1 MIHLVVVLSAAV
13 FAPSD
18 ATHAVH
24 FTTHSSPILS
34 AIALPFTQS
43 SMPSVKPTAAS
54 ATQTTTAFTPTT
66 FLIAII
72 RSPDITCLRSKDL
85 ISLLWSLQQTN
96 KNNIAL
102 PYTNLLEQV
111 WSAHLWKCIHLN
123 LMKQSLS
130 KQTKYNK
137 ELMQVHLKQIKHLS
151 WLQRISEQNEAQMSE
166 ETKWQ
171 MSLTKTPKYNSK
183 LIQWIR
189 MSTEYTHTPQGLKV
203 NGKNDEKIK
212 YLANYHR
219 MSQIQE
225 PSVNNSFVPQTQR
238 NENQSLTLIQRQ
250 GKQSSIKFNQQISQ
264 AQTPIKNKHGVQ
276 KYMYSQKNKQKSQR
290 PLDKDKNMPQT
301 STYMTKQPPKTKIH
315 IGFSAYM
322 NRLRSPVDKRT
333 PVLQMPVQKNKRQ
346 QVLKRDSSQLLY
358 DDSQQM
364 KTQYSPPS
372 HSSMGQEASSL
383 FSKTLIKTQPQVSGL
398 KDSLQLPLFHMA
410 LNNCYGRA
418 CKNAESKWQYIHHAR
433 INVKQQQPIINMD
446 HRHAANS
453 NTVNHVSRASIAFG
467 DTKHILKKKF
477 NVHQS
482 NNVAFDI
489 DHNMHNTSNSDPI
502 SNCYVL
508 SVFNSSIYIPINDV
522 EKANVRS
529 TRLLDGICAKSFN
542 KACIFRL
549 RICIGSMKDYALT
562 STTAAKVSDRTIERD
577 SRTSSSSSIGL
588 RHIRSSYPSSTF
600 GISNSSNVF
609 NSNKAATSR
618 NTEKISSSTLVQSK
632 SSTNIF
638 DIDRKQKNKRRI
650 GKCGRVRR
658 GHGYRRLDHR
668 RKNQGQ
674 EQRQEQLDRDLSLW
688 IDRKQVKI
696 FSGYMM
702 EIYAIHNGRVLPYI
716 LDPNFEKQ
724 LPVIPFEV
732 ENVNFTWRAGSK
744 RYYYTFDRL
753 YSQDE
758 EVLEVPVLSL
768 PTHGTVPRKS
778 KVFSVKIKC
787 TGNASGIATFGI
799 GLLIQTRLG
808 KPLPGTPLRLK
819 LRKDCTQ
826 LGPDPE
832 CDQKCENGGVC
843 DEGQRC
849 LCREGYM
856 GQYCNTALCY
866 PQCMNGGTC
875 TMPGRC
881 SCPPG
886 FQGRHCE
893 GGICQNKCQNGGK
906 CVQKDTCDCRRGYY
920 GNRCEFSKCVIPC
933 VNGGRCRDVNK
944 CRCPLGFTG
953 DHCEVVL
960 SQDVKATSISRC
972 SRRCRHGTCKKS
984 TCYCHEG
991 YTGRWCR
998 RRGGRIRG
1006 RQGKKVWV

>member
-96 KNNIAL
+96 KNNITL

-301 STYMTKQPPKTKIH
+301 STYMTKQLPKTKIH

-410 LNNCYGRA
+410 L
-418 CKNAESKWQYIHHAR
+418 
-433 INVKQQQPIINMD
+433 
-446 HRHAANS
+446 
-453 NTVNHVSRASIAFG
+453 
-467 DTKHILKKKF
+467 
-477 NVHQS
+477 
-482 NNVAFDI
+482 
-489 DHNMHNTSNSDPI
+489 
-502 SNCYVL
+502 
-508 SVFNSSIYIPINDV
+508 
-522 EKANVRS
+522 
-529 TRLLDGICAKSFN
+529 
-542 KACIFRL
+542 
-549 RICIGSMKDYALT
+549 
-562 STTAAKVSDRTIERD
+562 
-577 SRTSSSSSIGL
+577 
-588 RHIRSSYPSSTF
+588 
-600 GISNSSNVF
+600 
-609 NSNKAATSR
+609 
-618 NTEKISSSTLVQSK
+618 
-632 SSTNIF
+632 
-638 DIDRKQKNKRRI
+638 
-650 GKCGRVRR
+650 
-658 GHGYRRLDHR
+658 
-668 RKNQGQ
+668 
-674 EQRQEQLDRDLSLW
+674 
-688 IDRKQVKI
+688 
-696 FSGYMM
+696 
-702 EIYAIHNGRVLPYI
+702 
-716 LDPNFEKQ
+716 
-724 LPVIPFEV
+724 V